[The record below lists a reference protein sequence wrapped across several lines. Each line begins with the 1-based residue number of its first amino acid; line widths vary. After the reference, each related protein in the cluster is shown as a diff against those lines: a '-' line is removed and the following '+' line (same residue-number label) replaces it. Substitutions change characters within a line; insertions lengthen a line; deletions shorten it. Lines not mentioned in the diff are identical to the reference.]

1 MILEGIPLDITNTS
15 IQSYMDQLP
24 KDRYDAITW
33 LINEMKIITAREPK
47 LWGTI
52 IGFGKLYYKYKTG
65 NDGYMP
71 ILGLSSRKQAITLY
85 LTFNI
90 EQYEELNTLGKCTYG
105 KGCLYIKKLSD
116 IDLNVLRTLMQKA
129 YVEALSYDFVT
140 LIE

>member
-1 MILEGIPLDITNTS
+1 MDITNNT
-15 IQSYMDQLP
+15 IQPYLDQLSS
-24 KDRYDAITW
+24 DRYEAILW
-33 LINEMKIITAREPK
+33 LVNEMKDITKREPK

-90 EQYEELNTLGKCTYG
+90 EQYAEIQTLGKCSYG

-116 IDLNVLRTLMQKA
+116 VDLNVLKTLMKKS
-129 YVEALSYDFVT
+129 YEDALKYDFVT

>member
-1 MILEGIPLDITNTS
+1 ME
-15 IQSYMDQLP
+15 QLP
-24 KDRYDAITW
+24 KDRYEAIVW
-33 LINEMKIITAREPK
+33 LVNEMKIITKREPK

-71 ILGLSSRKQAITLY
+71 IIGLSNRKQAITLY
-85 LTFNI
+85 LSYDI
-90 EQYEELNTLGKCTYG
+90 ESYEELNTLGKCTYG

-116 IDLNVLRTLMQKA
+116 VDLNVLRTLMQKA
-129 YVEALSYDFVT
+129 YVNTLKYEFVT

>member
-1 MILEGIPLDITNTS
+1 MDITNES
-15 IQSYMDQLP
+15 IQPYIEQLST
-24 KDRYDAITW
+24 DRYEAILW
-33 LINEMKIITAREPK
+33 IVNEMKQITNREPK

-65 NDGYMP
+65 HDGHMP

-85 LTFNI
+85 LTYNV
-90 EQYEELNTLGKCTYG
+90 EQYEEIKTLGKCTYG

-116 IDLNVLRTLMQKA
+116 VDLNVLKRLMRKS
-129 YVEALSYDFVT
+129 YEDALKYDFIT

>member
-1 MILEGIPLDITNTS
+1 MDITNTS

-24 KDRYDAITW
+24 EERKAAIQW
-33 LINEMKIITAREPK
+33 LIEEMKQITQREPK
-47 LWGTI
+47 LWGSI
-52 IGFGKLYYKYKTG
+52 IGFGKLYYKYKSG

-85 LTFNI
+85 LTFEI

-116 IDLNVLRTLMQKA
+116 VDLNVLRKLMQKT
-129 YVEALSYDFVT
+129 YVDAFKYDFVT